1 MRVGLG
7 HGSHRDTRRVQPN
20 SEGAV
25 MKFRVLLAAAATLA
39 LAACADS
46 PTAAPSS
53 RLTPGTRSSD
63 DISCRSGYRVATRS
77 DGSEYC
83 EADAGAEAAAGQT
96 SAP

>member
-1 MRVGLG
+1 MRVFRL
-7 HGSHRDTRRVQPN
+7 N

-25 MKFRVLLAAAATLA
+25 MTIRILLAAAATLA

-53 RLTPGTRSSD
+53 PLTPGTRSSD
-63 DISCRSGYRVATRS
+63 NISCRSGYHVATRA

-83 EADAGAEAAAGQT
+83 AEDA
-96 SAP
+96 SAMRLMSVP